1 MLEIAILSGDFLYDP
16 FMPENI
22 RPAYPTDLSDT
33 QWNIL
38 QPLIPPK
45 IGKGRN
51 QEVDLR
57 EIVNA
62 IFYWLRTGCQWRNLP
77 HDFPP
82 HDTVFYHY
90 NKWKKKGVWK
100 QMLSA
105 LHQQVRV
112 ADGRE
117 STPSACS
124 IDSQTVKT
132 TEMGGEHGYDG
143 GKKING
149 RKRHIL
155 VDVMGF
161 VLAVLITSA
170 KMDDGVAAVL
180 LLKQID
186 PVEYPRLKVIW
197 GDNKYHNHEL
207 ASWMK
212 KHRPGWT
219 IEVKRPPKDSKGFVV
234 IPKRWVVERSFAWF
248 GRNRRLSKDYEKT
261 TSSSEATI
269 QLANISLLLRRLDSM
284 RTPQKFHYRDEN
296 KNTNFCRV

>member
-1 MLEIAILSGDFLYDP
+1 MQS
-16 FMPENI
+16 
-22 RPAYPTDLSDT
+22 T
-33 QWNIL
+33 
-38 QPLIPPK
+38 
-45 IGKGRN
+45 
-51 QEVDLR
+51 
-57 EIVNA
+57 
-62 IFYWLRTGCQWRNLP
+62 
-77 HDFPP
+77 
-82 HDTVFYHY
+82 
-90 NKWKKKGVWK
+90 
-100 QMLSA
+100 
-105 LHQQVRV
+105 LHQKVRV

-170 KMDDGVAAVL
+170 AVDDGVAAVQL
-180 LLKQID
+180 LEQID

-197 GDNKYHNHEL
+197 GDSKYHNL
-207 ASWMK
+207 ALEAWIK

-219 IEVKRPPKDSKGFVV
+219 IEVKRPPKGAKGFVV
-234 IPKRWVVERSFAWF
+234 IPKRWVVERSFAWL

-261 TSSSEATI
+261 IASSAAMVKWSNMA
-269 QLANISLLLRRLDSM
+269 LLLRRLAP
-284 RTPQKFHYRDEN
+284 RENTKTFHYHDN
-296 KNTNFCRV
+296 SQNA

>member
-1 MLEIAILSGDFLYDP
+1 MTEMTRKS
-16 FMPENI
+16 
-22 RPAYPTDLSDT
+22 YPTDLSDA

-38 QPLIPPK
+38 AALIPPK
-45 IGKGRN
+45 IGRGENRKVN
-51 QEVDLR
+51 LR
-57 EIVNA
+57 EVVNA
-62 IFYWLRTGCQWRNLP
+62 IFYQLRTGCQWDYLP

-82 HDTVFYHY
+82 RDTVYYYFAKWRDDGTL
-90 NKWKKKGVWK
+90 NKI
-100 QMLSA
+100 QST
-105 LHQQVRV
+105 LHQKVRI

-124 IDSQTVKT
+124 IDSQTIKT

-170 KMDDGVAAVL
+170 AVDDGVAAVL

-207 ASWMK
+207 ESWIK
-212 KHRPGWT
+212 EHRPGWT
-219 IEVKRPPKDSKGFVV
+219 IEVKRPPKGAEGFVV
-234 IPKRWVVERSFAWF
+234 IPKRWVVERSFAWL

-261 TSSSEATI
+261 IASSAAMVKCS
-269 QLANISLLLRRLDSM
+269 NIALLLRRLAP
-284 RTPQKFHYRDEN
+284 RENAKTFHYRD
-296 KNTNFCRV
+296 NTQNA